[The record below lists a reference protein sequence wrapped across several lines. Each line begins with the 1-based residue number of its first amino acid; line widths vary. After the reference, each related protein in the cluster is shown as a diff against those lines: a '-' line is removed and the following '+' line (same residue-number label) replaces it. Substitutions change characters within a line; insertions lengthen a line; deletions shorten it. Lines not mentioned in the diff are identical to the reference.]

1 MNDKTYVAMTDSTS
15 NDPPSEPLS
24 DRVRTL
30 IGDRSIRYFA
40 QSAKIKNSTL
50 HSILGGTKPTVD
62 NLVAIARA
70 GGVTVDWL
78 ATGEDPMRPKPREDS
93 DSLEAATGRALILR
107 STVPGGIVRIPLLDT
122 TALSSGTNASEA
134 IVPPKGQ
141 VDFIYFYE
149 AWLPQNYRVN
159 SDDLF
164 ALPFAGESMVPT
176 LTPRDLLL
184 VDGGEAAKKP
194 RDGIY
199 VVRLDG
205 QLLVKRLQRFPGRK
219 IKISSDNTAYE
230 TYMIEVDRGM
240 DFVILGRVLL
250 ALGIR
255 HF

>member
-1 MNDKTYVAMTDSTS
+1 MTDFSS
-15 NDPPSEPLS
+15 NNPRSEPLS
-24 DRVRTL
+24 DRVRKL

-50 HSILGGTKPTVD
+50 QSILGGTKPTVD

-78 ATGEDPMRPKPREDS
+78 ATGEEPMHPKPREDAGVL
-93 DSLEAATGRALILR
+93 DAVARGALILR
-107 STVPGGIVRIPLLDT
+107 STVPSGIVRIPLLDA
-122 TALSSGTNASEA
+122 TASSSGTDASDA
-134 IVPPKGQ
+134 IASSKGQ
-141 VDFIYFYE
+141 VDSIYFYE

-159 SDDLF
+159 LDDLF

-184 VDGGEAAKKP
+184 VDGGEAARKP

-205 QLLVKRLQRFPGRK
+205 QLLVKRLQRFPGRRL
-219 IKISSDNTAYE
+219 KISSDNAAYE

-255 HF
+255 QF

>member
-1 MNDKTYVAMTDSTS
+1 MTYSPS
-15 NDPPSEPLS
+15 NRPPPEPLS
-24 DRVRTL
+24 DRVRKL
-30 IGDRSIRYFA
+30 IGDRSIRFFA

-50 HSILGGTKPTVD
+50 QSILGGTKPTVD

-78 ATGEDPMRPKPREDS
+78 ATGEEPMRPKPQEDAGV
-93 DSLEAATGRALILR
+93 LRVAAAGALFR
-107 STVPGGIVRIPLLDT
+107 QAAVASGIVRIPLLDA
-122 TALSSGTNASEA
+122 TASSSGTDV
-134 IVPPKGQ
+134 IVSPKGQ
-141 VDFIYFYE
+141 VDSIYFYE
-149 AWLPQNYRVN
+149 AWLPRNYRVN
-159 SDDLF
+159 PDDLF

-184 VDGGEAAKKP
+184 VDGGEAARKP
-194 RDGIY
+194 SDGIY

-205 QLLVKRLQRFPGRK
+205 QLLVKRLQRFPGRRL
-219 IKISSDNTAYE
+219 KISSDNDAYE

>member
-1 MNDKTYVAMTDSTS
+1 MTDFSS
-15 NDPPSEPLS
+15 NHPGSEPLS
-24 DRVRTL
+24 DRVRKL

-40 QSAKIKNSTL
+40 QSANIKNSTL
-50 HSILGGTKPTVD
+50 QSILGGTKPTVD

-78 ATGEDPMRPKPREDS
+78 ATGEEPMWPGPREDAGV
-93 DSLEAATGRALILR
+93 LRVAAVGEPIRRAA
-107 STVPGGIVRIPLLDT
+107 VPSGIVRIPLLDA
-122 TALSSGTNASEA
+122 TASSSGTDGSGA
-134 IVPPKGQ
+134 IVSPKGQ
-141 VDFIYFYE
+141 VDSIYFYE
-149 AWLPQNYRVN
+149 AWLPRNYRVN
-159 SDDLF
+159 PDDLF

-184 VDGGEAAKKP
+184 VDGSEAAQKP
-194 RDGIY
+194 GDGIY

-205 QLLVKRLQRFPGRK
+205 QLLVKRLQRFPGRRL
-219 IKISSDNTAYE
+219 KISSDNDAYE